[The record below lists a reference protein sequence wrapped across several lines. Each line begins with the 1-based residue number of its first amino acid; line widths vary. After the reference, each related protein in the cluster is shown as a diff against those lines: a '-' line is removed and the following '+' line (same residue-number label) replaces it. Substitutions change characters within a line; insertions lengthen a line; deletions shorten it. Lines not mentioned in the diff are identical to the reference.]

1 MTRLQDLIRE
11 VNNLNDENIFKKTM
25 LFRLADVEK
34 EQKKLF
40 SLYGVVHPL
49 PIDYEKEFKK
59 MNQLG
64 QSQINTNSQLKI
76 LRVFA
81 NKLGLYDAADYIKID

>member
-1 MTRLQDLIRE
+1 MTRLEGLIRE
-11 VNNLNDENIFKKTM
+11 VNNLSDGNIFKKTM

-40 SLYGVVHPL
+40 SLYSVVHPL
-49 PIDYEKEFKK
+49 PIDYGKEFKK
-59 MNQLG
+59 LNQLG
-64 QSQINTNSQLKI
+64 QSQIDTNSQLGI
-76 LRVFA
+76 LRIFA